1 MAYLLG
7 VVGLSCS
14 EYLELTPYEAS
25 EIIKAYKENKTDEF
39 KTIEV
44 LIYNAVGQVLG
55 GKGKFKSAISES
67 KKKVISLEE
76 KKVIANRILKELG
89 GGG

>member
-7 VVGLSCS
+7 VVGISYS

-25 EIIKAYKENKTDEF
+25 ELIKSYKENKIDEF
-39 KTIEV
+39 KTLEII
-44 LIYNAVGQVLG
+44 IYNAVGQVLG

-76 KKVIANRILKELG
+76 RRVIANRILKEVG
-89 GGG
+89 GG

>member
-7 VVGLSCS
+7 VVGISCS
-14 EYLELTPYEAS
+14 EYLELTPHEAS

-44 LIYNAVGQVLG
+44 LIYNATIQAFSC
-55 GKGKFKSAISES
+55 KGKFKSAISEI

-76 KKVIANRILKELG
+76 RRVIANRILKEVG
-89 GGG
+89 GG